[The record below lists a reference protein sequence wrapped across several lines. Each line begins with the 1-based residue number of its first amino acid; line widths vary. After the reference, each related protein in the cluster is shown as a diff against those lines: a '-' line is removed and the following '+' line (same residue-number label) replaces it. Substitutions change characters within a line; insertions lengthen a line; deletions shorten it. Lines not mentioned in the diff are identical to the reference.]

1 MKQKGFTMVE
11 LIAVIAILGVIM
23 IIVIPSVANVSK
35 NTKESLLNAKISTI
49 TSSAEKYGNDNINL
63 YQKCTSN
70 LESNDHIGDQSE
82 IYKDCLLT
90 IENLVSYGY
99 LKNDTKKNNV
109 NYISNPVTSEK
120 IKGKVLL
127 CYDPK
132 TIHIIAKYYSEEDK
146 NYSCPAVYG
155 DVYLDVFPSFSN
167 FYWNKENNQNIEAT
181 ISSNKDMTYTC
192 KSNTDSFTCKIENK
206 KLIII
211 QNKNITPDF
220 TESHYVTVTGKYK
233 ENAEDITLTKNH
245 TINVK
250 KVVFQ
255 ITDANDNENIET
267 CMPVLSNERL
277 KINEENAGTFNL
289 SYTGDGLSATINQNI
304 LYLSSGNTPGLA
316 SLKIEENNA
325 GLSKTIDKIIYD
337 LKFVNDITNIIVG
350 DTSEKLN
357 LSYGQTGKLIVKVTS
372 ASGKTPLKISKDN
385 KNFYTSLELTKE
397 NIIYLK
403 GYEVGEVTLTIT
415 GEKCGQIT
423 KQIHVTNIKLEKTT
437 PDFMFFDG
445 GKTPIGERTDTT
457 KFISKII
464 ADDISNLS
472 CKSNDNYLDCN
483 IEGGLLTLTTTDGEG
498 IADNI
503 KDKEATK
510 VIITSPTEGTLEF
523 NIPIIYKTSLTLRE
537 NNRSVNYV
545 CQKYNDTSSHTISI
559 YGTNVGK
566 LTQQN
571 NTQTC
576 DPNTQ
581 NIFYKEMSDY
591 YLANIGSSVTE
602 PKIEIKNNCGDS
614 KSYYGYMTLNRH
626 NVTISELD
634 AAPGTP
640 YQKGYN
646 NTGVTSIYLKEN
658 NGNRLA
664 QIDYRVYKLEVDQS
678 TISIDTGGTKTIK
691 VTYAATGNL
700 NYRVSN
706 ENVARITRREST
718 YNENENSE
726 INKEFTDTITITG
739 NRRGRTKIT
748 ITGAGCGSIEI
759 TVNVT
764 STFSINLTGGK
775 YGKTTENV
783 LTCRESAF
791 SLTDGC
797 DVILPAYDYKTGT
810 EARGWSTYPNSEYG
824 EYSVGDTIHIDR
836 YNSGTTY
843 YAIIYNPS
851 PVCTFTSVPDMI
863 LDNSTANIFLT
874 CTDKGGGL
882 SPNDLTINDFQISND
897 NAKINSVIKEKSI
910 TDGYSYIINLLTTA
924 NYGPF
929 TVTLKEGAVKD
940 TYDLPNESITTK
952 EIVHAKYKYENYY
965 RVGDN
970 AYAFI
975 YDNQNVDQTNG
986 YTLEIT
992 GSGETYDCDTPPWNN
1007 YSSNITNILTSD
1019 EITYLGNNLF
1029 YNTNISKINLPANLT
1044 KIGESTFANSSL
1056 ETLNL
1061 PDNLEEIGKRAFTN
1075 NENLTTITLGK
1086 NLKIISEYAFNN
1098 NSSLVNILL
1107 NDNLEEIKDYAFS
1120 GAPIESIKLPA
1131 SLKTIGS
1138 YAFYGNKSEKI
1149 ELNESLETL
1158 GTTPFRGTNFK
1169 ELTSLSPNF
1178 QVESNLLYK
1187 DNNLLLVPDN
1197 IGGNIQIKEG
1207 TTNLTFDSL
1216 NGFVVDNNTKM
1227 TINIPSSL
1235 EQINT
1240 KLNLNIAS
1248 FIVHTNNQNYSS
1260 LNGILLNKDAD
1271 TLINIPVYFNQIEY
1285 TLTKNITIIKS
1296 YSINNN
1302 IILETLT
1309 LEGIKTIENNAIYGD
1324 NYGIK
1329 TIYIENG
1336 QRLNRN
1342 NYTLNHNLTINTLS

>member
-23 IIVIPSVANVSK
+23 IIVIPAVANVSK
-35 NTKESLLNAKISTI
+35 NTKESLLNAKLSTI

-70 LESNDHIGDQSE
+70 LERNAHIGDQSE

-99 LKNDTKKNNV
+99 LENDTKKNNI
-109 NYISNPVTSEK
+109 NYISNPVTNEK

-127 CYDPK
+127 CYDPG

-167 FYWNKENNQNIEAT
+167 FYWNKENNDNIEAT

-192 KSNTDSFTCKIENK
+192 ESNSASFSCQIENQ
-206 KLIII
+206 KLIIT
-211 QNKNITPDF
+211 QNKSITPNF
-220 TESHYVTVTGKYK
+220 TENHFVTVTGKYK
-233 ENAEDITLTKNH
+233 ENAEDITLNKNY

-250 KVVFQ
+250 KVEFK
-255 ITDANDNENIET
+255 ITDVNESEDIES

-277 KINEENAGTFNL
+277 YIHENNAGTTNIT
-289 SYTGDGLSATINQNI
+289 YTGNGLSATINKNI
-304 LYLSSGNTPGLA
+304 LYLSSGNTPGQA
-316 SLKIEENNA
+316 SIKVEESNA
-325 GLSKTIDKIIYD
+325 GLSRTIDKNIYD
-337 LKFVNDITNIIVG
+337 LKFVNDVTNITVG
-350 DTSEKLN
+350 DNSEKLN
-357 LSYGQTGKLIVKVTS
+357 LIYGQTGKLTVTLTS
-372 ASGKTPLKISKDN
+372 ANGKTPLKISKDN
-385 KNFYTSLELTKE
+385 KNFYTTLELTNE
-397 NIIYLK
+397 TTIYLK

-415 GEKCGQIT
+415 GENCGQIT
-423 KQIHVTNIKLEKTT
+423 KQIHVTNVKLEKTT

-445 GKTPIGERTDTT
+445 GNTPVDERTDTT

-464 ADDISNLS
+464 ADDISNIT
-472 CKSNDNYLDCN
+472 CKTDDNYLNCT
-483 IEGGLLTLTTTDGEG
+483 IQGGLLTLTTTKGEN

-510 VIITSPTEGTLEF
+510 VIISSPTEGTLEF
-523 NIPIIYKTSLTLRE
+523 SIPVIYKTSLTLRE
-537 NNRSVNYV
+537 NNKSVNYV
-545 CQKYNDTSSHTISI
+545 CQKYNDTTSHTISI
-559 YGTNVGK
+559 YGTNTGK
-566 LTQQN
+566 LSQQN
-571 NTQTC
+571 NTQVC
-576 DPNTQ
+576 DSSVQ
-581 NIFYKEMSDY
+581 NIFYKEMTDY

-614 KSYYGYMTLNRH
+614 KSYFGYMTLNRH
-626 NVTISELD
+626 NVTTAELD

-664 QIDYRVYKLEVDQS
+664 EIEYRVYKLEVDQS
-678 TISIDTGGTKTIK
+678 SISIDTGGTKTIK

-706 ENVARITRREST
+706 ESVARITSREST
-718 YNENENSE
+718 YNEDDNSE
-726 INKEFTDTITITG
+726 INKEFTDTITVTG

-764 STFSINLTGGK
+764 STFSINLIGGK

-797 DVILPAYDYKTGT
+797 DVILPSYDNVIGT
-810 EARGWSTYPNSEYG
+810 EPRGWSTNPNSEYG

-836 YNSGTTY
+836 YSSGTTY

-863 LDNSTANIFLT
+863 LDNSTSNIFLS

-882 SPNDLTINDFQISND
+882 TPNDLTINDFQISND

-975 YDNQNVDQTNG
+975 YDNQNIDQTDG
-986 YTLEIT
+986 YTLDIT
-992 GSGETYDCDTPPWNN
+992 GSGETYDYDTPPWNN
-1007 YSSNITNILTSD
+1007 YSSNITNILISD

-1044 KIGESTFANSSL
+1044 KIGESAFANSSL

-1086 NLKIISEYAFNN
+1086 NLKIIRDYAFSN

-1138 YAFYGNKSEKI
+1138 YAFYGNKAEKI

-1169 ELTSLSPNF
+1169 EITSLSPNF
-1178 QVESNLLYK
+1178 QAENNLLYK

-1197 IGGNIQIKEG
+1197 ISGNIQIKEG

-1216 NGFVVDNNTKM
+1216 NGFVNDNNTKM

-1240 KLNLNIAS
+1240 KLNLNIES
-1248 FIVHTNNQNYSS
+1248 FIVHDDNQNYSS
-1260 LNGILLNKDAD
+1260 LNGILLNKEAD
-1271 TLINIPVYFNQIEY
+1271 TLINIPVYFNQTEF
-1285 TLTKNITIIKS
+1285 TLTKDITTIKS

-1324 NYGIK
+1324 DYGIK

>member
-255 ITDANDNENIET
+255 ITDANDNENFET

-357 LSYGQTGKLIVKVTS
+357 LSYGQTGKLTVKVTS

-385 KNFYTSLELTKE
+385 KNFYTSLELTNE

-457 KFISKII
+457 KFISKIV
-464 ADDISNLS
+464 ADDISTLS

-571 NTQTC
+571 NTQIC

-602 PKIEIKNNCGDS
+602 PKIEIKKNCGDS

-626 NVTISELD
+626 NVTATELEAITD
-634 AAPGTP
+634 SP
-640 YQKGYN
+640 YQPGYN

-664 QIDYRVYKLEVDQS
+664 KIDYRVYKLETDQS
-678 TISIDTGGTKTIK
+678 TIGIDTGGTKTIK
-691 VTYAATGNL
+691 ITYAATDRL
-700 NYRVSN
+700 NYKVSN
-706 ENVARITRREST
+706 KNIAEIIGTETNYDEED
-718 YNENENSE
+718 NNE
-726 INKEFTDTITITG
+726 INKEFTDTITIRG
-739 NRRGRTKIT
+739 NRRGTTNIT
-748 ITGAGCGSIEI
+748 ISGVSCGEI
-759 TVNVT
+759 VIKVNVT
-764 STFSINLTGGK
+764 STYSINVVGGK
-775 YGKTTENV
+775 YGKLNETV
-783 LTCRESAF
+783 LTCRESFF

-797 DVILPAYDYKTGT
+797 DVTLPAYDYEEGM
-810 EARGWSTYPNSEYG
+810 EARGWSTNQNSEYG
-824 EYSVGDTIHIDR
+824 ENNIGDKIHIDKSNR
-836 YNSGTTY
+836 GTTY
-843 YAIIYNPS
+843 YAIINNPS
-851 PVCTFTSVPDMI
+851 PICTFTNVPDML
-863 LDNSTANIFLT
+863 LDNSTANITLT
-874 CTDKGGGL
+874 CTDQGGGL
-882 SPNDLTINDFQISND
+882 SQSNLTTTDFQISND
-897 NAKINSVIKEKSI
+897 NAKVNMVIKEKAI
-910 TDGYSYIINLLTTA
+910 TNGYSYVLSLQTTS

-929 TVTLKEGAVKD
+929 TVTLREGAVKD
-940 TYDLPNESITTK
+940 KYDLLNESITTK
-952 EIVHAKYKYENYY
+952 EIVHAKYQYENYY
-965 RVGDN
+965 QVGSN

-975 YDNQNVDQTNG
+975 YQNKNIDNTSG
-986 YTLEIT
+986 YTLDIT
-992 GSGETYDCDTPPWNN
+992 GSGQTYDYNTSPWNN
-1007 YSSNITNILTSD
+1007 YASNITNITISD
-1019 EITYLGNNLF
+1019 NITYLGNNLF
-1029 YNTNISKINLPANLT
+1029 YNTNITKVNLPSSLT

-1061 PDNLEEIGKRAFTN
+1061 PDNLEEIGKRAFAN

-1086 NLKIISEYAFNN
+1086 NLKAINEYAFSN

-1107 NDNLEEIKDYAFS
+1107 NDNLEEIKNYAFLD
-1120 GAPIESIKLPA
+1120 APIESIKLPA

-1138 YAFYGNKSEKI
+1138 YAFYGNKTEKI

-1169 ELTSLSPNF
+1169 EITSLSPNF
-1178 QVESNLLYK
+1178 QVENNLLYK

-1197 IGGNIQIKEG
+1197 ISGNIQIKEG

-1216 NGFVVDNNTKM
+1216 NGFVNDNNTKM

-1235 EQINT
+1235 KQINT
-1240 KLNLNIAS
+1240 KLNLNIES

-1260 LNGILLNKDAD
+1260 LNGILLNKDQD
-1271 TLINIPVYFNQIEY
+1271 TLINIPVYFNQTEY
-1285 TLTKNITIIKS
+1285 TITKDITTIKS

-1324 NYGIK
+1324 DYGIK